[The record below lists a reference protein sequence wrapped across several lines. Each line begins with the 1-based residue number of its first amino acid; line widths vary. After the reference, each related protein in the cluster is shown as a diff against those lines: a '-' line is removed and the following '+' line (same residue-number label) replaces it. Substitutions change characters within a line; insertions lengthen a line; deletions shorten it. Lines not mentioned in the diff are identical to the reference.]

1 MEESR
6 RQQFLEDGYLILRDT
21 VPPEQLGE
29 LRLTAELMVDR
40 SKELSKARRD
50 GGPLGGDWY
59 QGVQPRVEIDE
70 AVEPETAGLVDFLL
84 GPTVRGVSQELMGAP
99 ETAITGMQITCS
111 GLIDYGYTDW
121 HRDSSAREQAPL
133 CGLQDDLMA
142 NRPGY
147 VQWNIPLYD
156 DDVFWLVPGSHKQ
169 PTDEEQRRQ
178 LLMDPRSRLRD
189 GIPMELKAGDA
200 VVYPNVVMHW
210 GSFYSS
216 RLRRTLHLGF
226 RSFGGDIFPYSHFT
240 HWDMGLGF
248 TRHLSQPARSC
259 FERTVEL
266 FDREGDEIER
276 TLRAV
281 IDGDGDRFRRQV
293 AILHPGAEGRMTT
306 VVLLCRIA
314 EKIALAHSPEI
325 AGLPEE
331 ERNRALSGPSEGHY
345 YSGLGTRF
353 SDGEAAVL
361 EKRFAVLTAR
371 LEQDAAA
378 VHERYLAVHDE
389 LKSDAESP
397 PDFES
402 RPLRQFHCD
411 MPEGFGI
418 DEFVDSWQETAAD
431 PRAEEPRP
439 PSRHR
444 GCAAEKPAFRCR
456 GKR

>member
-6 RQQFLEDGYLILRDT
+6 RQQFFEEGYLVIREA
-21 VPPEQLGE
+21 VPPERLAE
-29 LRLTAELMVDR
+29 LRLSAELMVDR
-40 SKELSKARRD
+40 SKALSAAARD
-50 GGPLGGDWY
+50 GRPPGGDWY
-59 QGVQPRVEIDE
+59 EKVQPRVEIDD

-111 GLIDYGYTDW
+111 GLIDYGHTDW

-133 CGLQDDLMA
+133 RGLQDDLMA
-142 NRPGY
+142 NGPGY
-147 VQWNIPLYD
+147 LQWNIALYD
-156 DDVFWLVPGSHKQ
+156 DDVFWLVPGSHRQ

-178 LLMDPRSRLRD
+178 LLTDPTSRLRD
-189 GIPMELKAGDA
+189 GIPMELKAGDGLL
-200 VVYPNVVMHW
+200 YPNVVMHW

-226 RSFGGDIFPYSHFT
+226 RSFGSDIFPYAHST

-248 TRHLSQPARSC
+248 TRHLSPQARAY
-259 FERTVEL
+259 FERAVEL

-281 IDGDGDRFRRQV
+281 IDGHGSRFREQV
-293 AILHPGAEGRMTT
+293 AILHPGSEGRMTT

-314 EKIALAHSPEI
+314 EKIALAHSPEV
-325 AGLPEE
+325 ASLPEE
-331 ERNRALSGPSEGHY
+331 ERNRALSGPSDGHY
-345 YSGLGTRF
+345 YGGLARRF
-353 SDGEAAVL
+353 SDLEAAAL
-361 EKRFAVLTAR
+361 EKRFSLLTER
-371 LEQDAAA
+371 LERDAAA
-378 VHERYLAVHDE
+378 VHKRYLAVHEE
-389 LKSDAESP
+389 LKPDAESP

-418 DEFVDSWQETAAD
+418 DEFVDSW
-431 PRAEEPRP
+431 
-439 PSRHR
+439 
-444 GCAAEKPAFRCR
+444 
-456 GKR
+456 

>member
-1 MEESR
+1 MESVEESR
-6 RQQFLEDGYLILRDT
+6 RQQFFEEGYLIIREA
-21 VPPEQLGE
+21 VPPERLAE
-29 LRLTAELMVDR
+29 LRLSAELMVDR
-40 SKELSKARRD
+40 SKALSAAARG
-50 GGPLGGDWY
+50 GGPPGGEWY
-59 QGVQPRVEIDE
+59 RKVQPRVEIDE

-142 NRPGY
+142 NGPGY
-147 VQWNIPLYD
+147 LQWNIPLYD
-156 DDVFWLVPGSHKQ
+156 DDVFWLVPGSHRQ

-178 LLMDPRSRLRD
+178 LLMDPTSRLRD
-189 GIPMELKAGDA
+189 GIPMELKAGDG

-226 RSFGGDIFPYSHFT
+226 RSFGSGIFPYAHFT

-248 TRHLSQPARSC
+248 TSNLSQPARAY

-281 IDGDGDRFRRQV
+281 IDGDGGRFRRQV

-306 VVLLCRIA
+306 AVLLCRIA
-314 EKIALAHSPEI
+314 EKITLAHSPEV
-325 AGLPEE
+325 ASLPEE
-331 ERNRALSGPSEGHY
+331 ERNRALSGPSDGHY
-345 YSGLGTRF
+345 YGGLARRF
-353 SDGEAAVL
+353 SDAEAAML

-378 VHERYLAVHDE
+378 VHERYLAVHEE
-389 LKSDAESP
+389 LKPDAENP

-418 DEFVDSWQETAAD
+418 DEFVDSW
-431 PRAEEPRP
+431 
-439 PSRHR
+439 
-444 GCAAEKPAFRCR
+444 
-456 GKR
+456 

>member
-6 RQQFLEDGYLILRDT
+6 RQQFFEEGYLVIREA
-21 VPPEQLGE
+21 VPPERLAE
-29 LRLTAELMVDR
+29 LRLSAELMVDR
-40 SKELSKARRD
+40 SKALSAAARG
-50 GGPLGGDWY
+50 GGPPGGDWY
-59 QGVQPRVEIDE
+59 EKVQPRVEIDD

-99 ETAITGMQITCS
+99 ETAVTGMQITCS

-133 CGLQDDLMA
+133 RGLQDDLMA
-142 NRPGY
+142 NGPGY

-156 DDVFWLVPGSHKQ
+156 DDVFWLVPGSHRQ

-178 LLMDPRSRLRD
+178 LLTDPTSRLRD
-189 GIPMELKAGDA
+189 GIPMELKAGDG

-226 RSFGGDIFPYSHFT
+226 RSFGSDIFPYAHFT

-248 TRHLSQPARSC
+248 TRHLSPQARAY

-281 IDGDGDRFRRQV
+281 IDGDGGRFRGQV
-293 AILHPGAEGRMTT
+293 AILHPGAAGRMTT

-314 EKIALAHSPEI
+314 EKIALAHSPEV
-325 AGLPEE
+325 ASLPEE
-331 ERNRALSGPSEGHY
+331 ERNRALSGPSDGHY
-345 YSGLGTRF
+345 YGGLATRF
-353 SDGEAAVL
+353 SDAEAAAL

-378 VHERYLAVHDE
+378 VHKRYLAVHE
-389 LKSDAESP
+389 KLKPEAESP

-418 DEFVDSWQETAAD
+418 DEFVDSW
-431 PRAEEPRP
+431 
-439 PSRHR
+439 
-444 GCAAEKPAFRCR
+444 
-456 GKR
+456 

>member
-1 MEESR
+1 MEASR
-6 RQQFLEDGYLILRDT
+6 RQQFFEEGYLVIREA
-21 VPPEQLGE
+21 VPPERLAE
-29 LRLTAELMVDR
+29 LRLSAELMVDR
-40 SKELSKARRD
+40 SKALSAAARG
-50 GGPLGGDWY
+50 GGPPGGDWY
-59 QGVQPRVEIDE
+59 EKVQPRVEIDD

-142 NRPGY
+142 NGPGY
-147 VQWNIPLYD
+147 VQWNIALYD
-156 DDVFWLVPGSHKQ
+156 DDVFWLVPGSHRQ

-178 LLMDPRSRLRD
+178 LLTDPTSRLRD
-189 GIPMELKAGDA
+189 GIPMDLKAGDG

-226 RSFGGDIFPYSHFT
+226 RSFGSGIFPYAHFT

-248 TRHLSQPARSC
+248 TRHLSPQARAY

-281 IDGDGDRFRRQV
+281 IDGDGGRFREQV
-293 AILHPGAEGRMTT
+293 AILHPGSEGRMTT

-314 EKIALAHSPEI
+314 EKIALAHSPEV
-325 AGLPEE
+325 AALPEE
-331 ERNRALSGPSEGHY
+331 ERNRALSGPSDGHY
-345 YSGLGTRF
+345 YGGLAARF
-353 SDGEAAVL
+353 SDAEAAAL
-361 EKRFAVLTAR
+361 EKRFAVLTGR

-378 VHERYLAVHDE
+378 VHERYLAVHEE
-389 LKSDAESP
+389 LKPEAESP

-418 DEFVDSWQETAAD
+418 DEFVESW
-431 PRAEEPRP
+431 
-439 PSRHR
+439 
-444 GCAAEKPAFRCR
+444 
-456 GKR
+456 

>member
-1 MEESR
+1 MEASR
-6 RQQFLEDGYLILRDT
+6 RQQFFEEGYLVIREA
-21 VPPEQLGE
+21 VPPERLAE
-29 LRLTAELMVDR
+29 LRLSAELMVDR
-40 SKELSKARRD
+40 SKALSAAARG
-50 GGPLGGDWY
+50 GGPPGGDWY
-59 QGVQPRVEIDE
+59 EKVQPRVEIDD

-142 NRPGY
+142 NGPGY

-156 DDVFWLVPGSHKQ
+156 DDVFWLVPGSHRQ

-178 LLMDPRSRLRD
+178 LLTDPTSRLRD
-189 GIPMELKAGDA
+189 GIPMDLKAGDG

-226 RSFGGDIFPYSHFT
+226 RSFGSGIFPYAHFT

-248 TRHLSQPARSC
+248 TRHLSPQARAY

-281 IDGDGDRFRRQV
+281 IDGDGGRFREQV
-293 AILHPGAEGRMTT
+293 AILHPGSEGRMTT

-314 EKIALAHSPEI
+314 EKIALAHSPEV
-325 AGLPEE
+325 AALPEE
-331 ERNRALSGPSEGHY
+331 ERNRALSGPSDGHY
-345 YSGLGTRF
+345 YGGLAARF
-353 SDGEAAVL
+353 SDAEAAAL
-361 EKRFAVLTAR
+361 EKRFAVLTGR

-378 VHERYLAVHDE
+378 VHERYLAVHEE
-389 LKSDAESP
+389 LKPEAESP

-418 DEFVDSWQETAAD
+418 DEFVESW
-431 PRAEEPRP
+431 
-439 PSRHR
+439 
-444 GCAAEKPAFRCR
+444 
-456 GKR
+456 